1 MLELSLEADTV
12 EIVGSHL
19 WDCHNSWFAGELGWL
34 WAELGM
40 IMIMELNIYGYKGWE
55 QSGTVQV
62 VAPSGTSKNRVCGGF
77 CHNIQQNTQML
88 TLGDTAR

>member
-40 IMIMELNIYGYKGWE
+40 IMSTGFESSLCK
-55 QSGTVQV
+55 
-62 VAPSGTSKNRVCGGF
+62 SKLQYPQMYPRIRCG
-77 CHNIQQNTQML
+77 
-88 TLGDTAR
+88 AR